1 MSALSSRRAFLG
13 TLTVGGVGLLAAAC
27 GAPAAPPPATVAPP
41 TTAPAVKPTAA
52 AAATSA
58 PPPTAAA
65 APTAASAPAAPTST
79 TANLA
84 TAPNYPF
91 PTGPVTIT
99 WQHGSDVTTNKLY
112 TDIFV
117 PAYTQMHPNVTIQH
131 EAVPGIDQ
139 KLLVEIA
146 TNTAPV
152 MFDASAVT
160 LQALMPKGALSP
172 VPPAAWGA
180 STIDEMLAKYYLPK
194 VMAPLMSGGNLYAI
208 PNQMNSQSLM
218 INSRLFKASGLD
230 PAKDAPKTWDDVV
243 SLQPTLT
250 KRDASGQITQKGFEF
265 IWARPD
271 TISTWGMQLLIQQAG
286 GKILEDDGATPAF
299 NTDAGVTA
307 LQTIKKLSVDPS
319 VTRNTAAVVQQDWA
333 TELNV
338 MGQGGPNWGIL
349 CETINPN
356 IKGNYIFSDM
366 PQLDPSKPANLFIVF
381 SICVN
386 NAAPDDQKAV
396 AHDLIRF
403 MAQQPDQWL
412 QSTGQLTPVQSLAS
426 SSSAHEAMP
435 FLDVALHD
443 LQIAIPPLNSPYV
456 PQLNDAFKA
465 AAERVVLEN
474 QDPKSSLDQAEAEFK
489 QSIKS

>member
-1 MSALSSRRAFLG
+1 M
-13 TLTVGGVGLLAAAC
+13 GLFAAAC
-27 GAPAAPPPATVAPP
+27 AAPAATPTAPPAAPP
-41 TTAPAVKPTAA
+41 TTAPAVKPTTAPAA
-52 AAATSA
+52 PAATTAPAAATVPA
-58 PPPTAAA
+58 PTAAPAATAVPVAAA
-65 APTAASAPAAPTST
+65 APTA
-79 TANLA
+79 NLA
-84 TAPNYPF
+84 TPPNYPF
-91 PTGPVTIT
+91 PSGPVTIA

-112 TDIFV
+112 TDIFL
-117 PAYTQMHPNVTIQH
+117 PAYMKLHPNVTIQH

-146 TNTAPV
+146 TGSAPA
-152 MFDASAVT
+152 MFDASGVT
-160 LQALMPKGALSP
+160 LRALMPKGALSP

-180 STIDEMLAKYYLPK
+180 STTDEMLSRYYLPN
-194 VMAPLMSGGNLYAI
+194 VMQPLMADGKLYAI

-218 INSRLFKASGLD
+218 INTRLFKASGLD
-230 PAKDAPKTWDDVV
+230 PVKDAPKTWDDVAR
-243 SLQPTLT
+243 LQPVLT
-250 KRDASGQITQKGFEF
+250 KKDASGQITQKGFEF

-271 TISTWGMQLLIQQAG
+271 TISTWGMQLVIQQAG

-299 NTDAGVTA
+299 NTDAGVIA

-333 TELNV
+333 TELNI
-338 MGQGGPNWGIL
+338 MGQGGPNWGLL

-356 IKGNYIFSDM
+356 VKGNYIFSDM

-381 SICVN
+381 TIAVN

-403 MAQQPDQWL
+403 MAQQPEQWL
-412 QSTGQLTPVQSLAS
+412 QSTGQLTPVPSLAS
-426 SSSAHEAMP
+426 SKSAHDIMP

-474 QDPKSSLDQAEAEFK
+474 QDPKESLNQAESEFK

>member
-1 MSALSSRRAFLG
+1 MSALSSRRTFVR
-13 TLTVGGVGLLAAAC
+13 TLTFGGIGLFAAAC
-27 GAPAAPPPATVAPP
+27 AAPAPAAPTTAPP
-41 TTAPAVKPTAA
+41 TTAPA
-52 AAATSA
+52 ATSA
-58 PPPTAAA
+58 PAPASTAA
-65 APTAASAPAAPTST
+65 PAPASTSG
-79 TANLA
+79 TASLA

-91 PTGPVTIT
+91 PSGPVTIT
-99 WQHGSDVTTNKLY
+99 FQHGSDVTTNKLY
-112 TDIFV
+112 NDIFL
-117 PAYTQMHPNVTIQH
+117 PAYMKMHPNVTIQH

-146 TNTAPV
+146 TNTAPT

-160 LQALMPKGALSP
+160 LRALMPKGALSP
-172 VPPAAWGA
+172 VPPAAWGT
-180 STIDEMLAKYYLPK
+180 STIDEMLSKYYLPK
-194 VMAPLMSGGNLYAI
+194 VMEPLMSDGKLYAL

-218 INSRLFKASGLD
+218 INTRLFKASGLD
-230 PAKDAPKTWDDVV
+230 PTKDAPKTWDEVAK
-243 SLQPTLT
+243 LQSTLT
-250 KRDASGQITQKGFEF
+250 KRESGQITQKGFEF

-286 GKILEDDGATPAF
+286 GKVLQDDGATPAF
-299 NTDAGVTA
+299 NSDAGVTA

-338 MGQGGPNWGIL
+338 MGQGGPNWGLL

-356 IKGNYIFSDM
+356 VKGNYIFSDM

-386 NAAPDDQKAV
+386 NAASDDQKAV

-403 MAQQPDQWL
+403 MAQQPEQWL
-412 QSTGQLTPVQSLAS
+412 QSTGQLTPVQSLAQS
-426 SSSAHEAMP
+426 KSAHDIMP
-435 FLDVALHD
+435 FLDVAMHD

-474 QDPKSSLDQAEAEFK
+474 QDLKASLTQAEEEYKAA
-489 QSIKS
+489 IKS

>member
-13 TLTVGGVGLLAAAC
+13 TLALGGIGLLAAAC
-27 GAPAAPPPATVAPP
+27 AAPATPAASTSAPP
-41 TTAPAVKPTAA
+41 TTAPAVKPTSASAA
-52 AAATSA
+52 PATSA
-58 PPPTAAA
+58 P
-65 APTAASAPAAPTST
+65 APTAASAAAPTTAT
-79 TANLA
+79 TTSASLA
-84 TAPNYPF
+84 TPPDYPF
-91 PTGPVTIT
+91 PTGPVTVT

-112 TDIFV
+112 TDIFL
-117 PAYTQMHPNVTIQH
+117 PAYMQMHPNVTIQH

-146 TNTAPV
+146 TNTAPT

-172 VPPAAWGA
+172 VPPAAWGV
-180 STIDEMLAKYYLPK
+180 STIDEMLSKYYLPK
-194 VMAPLMSGGNLYAI
+194 VMEPLMSGGNLYAI

-218 INSRLFKASGLD
+218 LNTRLFKASGLD

-243 SLQPTLT
+243 KLQPTLT

-299 NTDAGVTA
+299 NTDAGLTA
-307 LQTIKKLSVDPS
+307 LQMIKKLSVDPS

-338 MGQGGPNWGIL
+338 MGQGGPNWGLL

-356 IKGNYIFSDM
+356 VKGNYIFSDM
-366 PQLDPSKPANLFIVF
+366 PQLDTSKPANLFIVF

-403 MAQQPDQWL
+403 MAQQPEQWL
-412 QSTGQLTPVQSLAS
+412 QSTGQLTPMQSLAN
-426 SSSAHEAMP
+426 SSSAREVMP
-435 FLDVALHD
+435 FLDIALHD

-474 QDPKSSLDQAEAEFK
+474 QEPKASLDQAESDYK

>member
-1 MSALSSRRAFLG
+1 MSALSTRRDFLQ
-13 TLTVGGVGLLAAAC
+13 TLTFGGIGLLVAAC
-27 GAPAAPPPATVAPP
+27 AAPAPAAPTAAPP
-41 TTAPAVKPTAA
+41 TTAPAVKPTTAPAA
-52 AAATSA
+52 PAATSA
-58 PPPTAAA
+58 PA
-65 APTAASAPAAPTST
+65 APTAASAAAAPASSTSS
-79 TANLA
+79 LA

-91 PTGPVTIT
+91 PTGPVTIAF
-99 WQHGSDVTTNKLY
+99 QHGSDVTTNKLY
-112 TDIFV
+112 NDIFL
-117 PAYTQMHPNVTIQH
+117 PAYMKMHPNVTIQH

-146 TNTAPV
+146 TNTAPA

-160 LQALMPKGALSP
+160 LRALMPKGALSP

-180 STIDEMLAKYYLPK
+180 STIDEMLSKYYIPK
-194 VMAPLMSGGNLYAI
+194 VMQPLMADGKLYAI

-218 INSRLFKASGLD
+218 INTRLFKASGLD
-230 PAKDAPKTWDDVV
+230 PAKDAPKTWDDV
-243 SLQPTLT
+243 SRLQPMLT

-271 TISTWGMQLLIQQAG
+271 TISTWGMQLLINQAG
-286 GKILEDDGATPAF
+286 GKVLQDDGATPAF
-299 NTDAGVTA
+299 NSEAGVIA
-307 LQTIKKLSVDPS
+307 LQTIKMLSVNPS

-338 MGQGGPNWGIL
+338 MGQGGPNWGLL

-356 IKGNYIFSDM
+356 VKGNYIFSDM

-386 NAAPDDQKAV
+386 SAASDDQKAV

-403 MAQQPDQWL
+403 MAQQPEQWL
-412 QSTGQLTPVQSLAS
+412 ESTGQLTPVQSLGAS
-426 SSSAHEAMP
+426 KSAHDIMP
-435 FLDVALHD
+435 FLDIALHD

-474 QDPKSSLDQAEAEFK
+474 QDPKASLDQAESEFK